1 MTDHALAAARHEREV
16 ARALGSTR
24 TARRGANEALPDLAI
39 IETPHGDR
47 VVAEAKLRRRLPR
60 LIVDGLAQ
68 ASRYAPTAIPMLVLR
83 ERGGSRD
90 LAVVDLHTLVRWA
103 GFVPAELPT
112 RARPT
117 RRRAHARQLE
127 LLPEVA
133 T

>member
-16 ARALGSTR
+16 AHALGTVR
-24 TARRGANEALPDLAI
+24 TARRGSYEARPDVAV

-90 LAVVDLHTLVRWA
+90 LAVVDLRTLVRWA
-103 GFVPAELPT
+103 GIVADELPT

-117 RRRAHARQLE
+117 RRRAHARQTT
-127 LLPEVA
+127 LPGVES
-133 T
+133 